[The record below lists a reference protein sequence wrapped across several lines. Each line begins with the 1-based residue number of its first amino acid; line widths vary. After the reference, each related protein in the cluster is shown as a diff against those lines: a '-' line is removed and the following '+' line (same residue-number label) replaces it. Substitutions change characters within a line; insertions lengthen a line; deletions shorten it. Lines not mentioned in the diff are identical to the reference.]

1 MFMELHKHF
10 SSSHGTISFL
20 SLNFS
25 YFFFYFLLL
34 LSSSI
39 FSLGHVNGYMFIYGG
54 CSQDRYPPDS
64 PFEVHLNSLLSSIV
78 SSSSQFSYNAFAIG
92 NSSTPDSNAAYGLYQ
107 CRGDLKLHD
116 CTTCVQN
123 AVGQIN
129 LVCPNSFAAGLQLDG
144 CYVRYENIDFLGKP
158 DTAILYKKCSRST
171 SDDVEFYKRRDDVLA
186 ELQAATSFRVASLGM
201 VEGFAQCLGDLSPSD
216 CSSCLSEAVSK
227 LKNTCGSASAVDI
240 YLGQC
245 YARYWASGYYNSSD
259 SSSEDNVGRTVAI
272 IVGVLAGVAVII
284 VLLSFLRKALG

>member
-1 MFMELHKHF
+1 MFMELHNHF
-10 SSSHGTISFL
+10 SSSLGTISLF
-20 SLNFS
+20 SLNLS
-25 YFFFYFLLL
+25 SIFFYFLL
-34 LSSSI
+34 SSSV
-39 FSLGHVNGYMFIYGG
+39 FSLGHINGYMFIYGG

-92 NSSTPDSNAAYGLYQ
+92 NSSTPDSDAAYGLYQ

-116 CTTCVQN
+116 CTACVQN